1 MPDVAIVSYAR
12 TPVAK
17 AGRGMLAREHPAS
30 LCGAAI
36 AHAVDRAGVAPSEI
50 EEVVN
55 GSAVS
60 LGPAVGNLARSA
72 TLRAGLPVTTTAANV
87 TRACASG
94 LQAIITAAHRIMAG
108 EISLAVASG
117 VEAISFQLDP
127 DFPNLP
133 RERWLHE
140 HAAGIYMPM
149 IDTAEIVARRYGIA
163 RDRQDEFALRSQ
175 QRTARAQQD
184 GRLDE
189 EIVPYVVDGAHE
201 GGPAAICARDECN
214 RPQTTRPMLAT
225 LAPVRGEGGTVTA
238 GNASQL
244 SDGAAAVVLMS
255 GDEATRRGVEP
266 LGYFRGF
273 ATAGCAPEEMGIGPV
288 HAVPRLLS
296 RHGLT
301 VADIDLWELNE
312 AFASQAVYCADRLG
326 LPDDRLNVNGGAIA
340 IGHPYGMTGVRLTG
354 HLLLEGRRRKA
365 RFGVVTMC
373 VGGGMGA
380 AGLFEMR

>member
-1 MPDVAIVSYAR
+1 MRDVAIVAYAR
-12 TPVAK
+12 TPVGK
-17 AGRGMLAREHPAS
+17 AGRGRLAKEHPVS

-36 AHAVDRAGVAPSEI
+36 AHAVSRAGVTPLEI

-60 LGPAVGNLARSA
+60 LGPAVGNLARLA
-72 TLRAGLPVTTTAANV
+72 ALRAGMPVTTTAANV

-94 LQAIITAAHRIMAG
+94 LQAIVTAAHRIMAG
-108 EISLAVASG
+108 EISVSVASG
-117 VEAISFQLDP
+117 VEAISLQLDP

-133 RERWLHE
+133 REQWLHE
-140 HAAGIYMPM
+140 HAASVYMPM
-149 IDTAEIVARRYGIA
+149 IDTAEIVARRYDVT
-163 RDRQDEFALRSQ
+163 RDRQDNFALRSQ
-175 QRTARAQQD
+175 RLTAQAQRD

-189 EIVPYVVDGAHE
+189 EIVPYAIDGTQE
-201 GGPAAICARDECN
+201 GEQADLLARDECN
-214 RPQTTRPMLAT
+214 RPETTREMLAA
-225 LAPVRGEGGTVTA
+225 LKPVRGEGGTVTA

-255 GDEATRRGVEP
+255 RHEALRRGIEP

-273 ATAGCAPEEMGIGPV
+273 ATAGCEPEEMGIGPI
-288 HAVPRLLS
+288 HAVPKLLS
-296 RHGLT
+296 RHGLA
-301 VADIDLWELNE
+301 VEDIDLWELNE
-312 AFASQAVYCADRLG
+312 AFASQAVYCADQLG
-326 LPDDRLNVNGGAIA
+326 LPDDRLNVNGGAIS

-373 VGGGMGA
+373 IGGGMGA